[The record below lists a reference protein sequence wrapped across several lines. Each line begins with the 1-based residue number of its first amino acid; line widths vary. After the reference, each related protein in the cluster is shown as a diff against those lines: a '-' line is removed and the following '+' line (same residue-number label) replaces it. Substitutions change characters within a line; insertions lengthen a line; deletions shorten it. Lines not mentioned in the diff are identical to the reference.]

1 MLFCDELCCREVMK
15 SRDVAGYDDDEAVGG
30 DSVSYYDD
38 MGSDNDAKV
47 VINYCDL
54 CDDIFCCDW
63 C

>member
-1 MLFCDELCCREVMK
+1 MK